1 MKCLLDLK
9 NDIFIFK
16 KGGFIIYK
24 IKLMN
29 EFLHG
34 PIWIYDENNLVRR
47 KYPLVTEDELLMN
60 LNEEAQRLYDECYSF
75 DENEEPYTFDEKLYQ
90 KNYPKLKEIINS
102 IVCRLSEI
110 NDGSFEID
118 NQIK

>member
-1 MKCLLDLK
+1 MRIILLEESILWLQK
-9 NDIFIFK
+9 
-16 KGGFIIYK
+16 
-24 IKLMN
+24 
-29 EFLHG
+29 
-34 PIWIYDENNLVRR
+34 
-47 KYPLVTEDELLMN
+47 MN

-90 KNYPKLKEIINS
+90 KNYPKLKEIIDS

>member
-1 MKCLLDLK
+1 M
-9 NDIFIFK
+9 IIK
-16 KGGFIIYK
+16 KGKYNYVVPLSSPKYK
-24 IKLMN
+24 IKLMH

-90 KNYPKLKEIINS
+90 KNYPKLKEIIDS

-110 NDGSFEID
+110 NDGGFEID

>member
-1 MKCLLDLK
+1 M
-9 NDIFIFK
+9 IIK
-16 KGGFIIYK
+16 KGKYNYVVPLSSPKYK

-90 KNYPKLKEIINS
+90 KNYPKLKEIIDS

-110 NDGSFEID
+110 NDGGFEID
-118 NQIK
+118 NHIK